1 VATTFR
7 RRVYEVLDQSVAG
20 DRLARRV
27 HALIVVLILINIIA
41 VVLESVP
48 SVSERWDPVFMAVE
62 VVTVSAFLIE
72 YLLRL
77 WAAVEHPPLRD
88 RPPIEARLR
97 YAAYPMSVIDFLAIV
112 PFLLA
117 FFVPADLRAMLVFR
131 LVRYFKLARYSPGLT
146 SLTDAIWG
154 ERRALVACF
163 VILMGAVLVAASA
176 MHLAESRAQPDRFGS
191 IPDAM
196 YWAMIT
202 LTTVGYGDVV
212 PVTAIGKVIASLT
225 AVAGLVM
232 LALPVAI
239 IASAFAREIHRRDF
253 VVTWS
258 LVARVPLFHGLDAAA
273 VAEIMRYLQSQ
284 MADAGEVIVRRGEP
298 AHSMYFIASGA
309 VEVDLGSQRL
319 VLGEGHFFGEIAL
332 LARAERSGTVR
343 ALERTKLL
351 VLDAHDLHMVM
362 MAHPEIARRIETVA
376 CERVRPERVE
386 PRGDIATE
394 EIADDERR

>member
-1 VATTFR
+1 VAVTLR

-20 DRLARRV
+20 DKTARRV
-27 HALIVVLILINIIA
+27 HAGIVVLVLANVAA

-48 SVSERWDPVFMAVE
+48 AYAERWDPLFLVVE
-62 VVTVSAFLIE
+62 VVTATAFAAE
-72 YLLRL
+72 YALRV
-77 WAAVEHPPLRD
+77 WASVEHPPLRGL
-88 RPPIEARLR
+88 PPAKARLR
-97 YAAYPMSVIDFLAIV
+97 YAGYPMSVVDLLAV
-112 PFLLA
+112 LPLLLA
-117 FFVPADLRAMLVFR
+117 FVVPADLRAMLVFR
-131 LVRYFKLARYSPGLT
+131 LIRYFKLARYSPGLV
-146 SLTDAIWG
+146 SLTDAVWG

-163 VILMGAVLVAASA
+163 VVLMGAVLVAASA
-176 MHLAESRAQPDRFGS
+176 MHLVEHRAQPDRFGT

-212 PVTAIGKVIASLT
+212 PVTPLGKLVASLT

-258 LVARVPLFHGLDAAA
+258 LVARVPLFSGLDAAA

-284 MADAGEVIVRRGEP
+284 TADAGEVIVRRGEP
-298 AHSMYFIASGA
+298 AHSMYFIAAGA
-309 VEVDLGSQRL
+309 VAIELQNDRV

-332 LARAERSGTVR
+332 LAKSERSGTVR

-351 VLDAHDLHMVM
+351 VLDAHDLHVVM
-362 MAHPEIARRIETVA
+362 IAHPEIARRIEAVA
-376 CERVRPERVE
+376 GDRLGPERVGAA
-386 PRGDIATE
+386 GDIASE
-394 EIADDERR
+394 EIDGRR